1 MVVIVAAPRP
11 TVPFRGTHPAVHS
24 AIFPFHGLRH
34 YSCKREERKPRIAP
48 AGRGSSRRRTVRPKR
63 PVDWARSGSDGAR
76 RVQKARRKRQSSSL
90 LRSASVSLRKG
101 ATVICKGVEEAMEH
115 VQFRSATFG

>member
-34 YSCKREERKPRIAP
+34 YSCKREERKPRTPRP
-48 AGRGSSRRRTVRPKR
+48 AVDQVGEGRFG
-63 PVDWARSGSDGAR
+63 RSGPSIGGGVALTEHGEF
-76 RVQKARRKRQSSSL
+76 RKPGE
-90 LRSASVSLRKG
+90 SAQRFVTAS
-101 ATVICKGVEEAMEH
+101 
-115 VQFRSATFG
+115 